1 MSARRAVLIWAVA
14 VSIVGLIVL
23 VAPRTQFAQFDP
35 ARLER
40 FASTWFTFEYPAA
53 WHVISEAEQC
63 GLHGPAVFAVVGT
76 GDFDLG
82 GTVTPNSASCPIDAV
97 WTVPAD
103 GVVVA
108 FRADPICCLM
118 PPAPRPALAVGQQF
132 DEVGSLE
139 AVRTARDDGATWF
152 VYSLG
157 PEYIE
162 ARWGEET
169 GFQTRAQ
176 VQALIA
182 SWEWLPAES
191 D

>member
-1 MSARRAVLIWAVA
+1 
-14 VSIVGLIVL
+14 
-23 VAPRTQFAQFDP
+23 
-35 ARLER
+35 
-40 FASTWFTFEYPAA
+40 
-53 WHVISEAEQC
+53 
-63 GLHGPAVFAVVGT
+63 
-76 GDFDLG
+76 
-82 GTVTPNSASCPIDAV
+82 
-97 WTVPAD
+97 
-103 GVVVA
+103 
-108 FRADPICCLM
+108 M

-152 VYSLG
+152 LYSLG

-162 ARWGEET
+162 ARWGEKT